1 MYLIAVCD
9 DSIEVLDQ
17 TSKMLE
23 LYGKRSSQI
32 DLFVECF
39 ENAQQLIDRVR
50 DKNDVPDLIFMDI
63 YLPDKSGIDAAR
75 ELRNM
80 QIQSKIVF
88 LTISRD
94 YAFEAFQVDAIQYLV
109 KPVEEKVLFSTMN
122 KLMENMDKED
132 RKYILLRM
140 EGRTWRIQLSNILY
154 IEAWGKN
161 QWLWLA
167 DGTQHLLHLTM
178 AEIYGMLAPYQA
190 FVKVGVTYIV
200 NLEYIDSL
208 NVKGI
213 RLSTGKEIYLPR
225 GSYKVLKEQYFTFCC
240 ED

>member
-32 DLFVECF
+32 DLYVECF

-88 LTISRD
+88 
-94 YAFEAFQVDAIQYLV
+94 
-109 KPVEEKVLFSTMN
+109 
-122 KLMENMDKED
+122 
-132 RKYILLRM
+132 
-140 EGRTWRIQLSNILY
+140 
-154 IEAWGKN
+154 
-161 QWLWLA
+161 
-167 DGTQHLLHLTM
+167 
-178 AEIYGMLAPYQA
+178 
-190 FVKVGVTYIV
+190 
-200 NLEYIDSL
+200 
-208 NVKGI
+208 
-213 RLSTGKEIYLPR
+213 
-225 GSYKVLKEQYFTFCC
+225 
-240 ED
+240 